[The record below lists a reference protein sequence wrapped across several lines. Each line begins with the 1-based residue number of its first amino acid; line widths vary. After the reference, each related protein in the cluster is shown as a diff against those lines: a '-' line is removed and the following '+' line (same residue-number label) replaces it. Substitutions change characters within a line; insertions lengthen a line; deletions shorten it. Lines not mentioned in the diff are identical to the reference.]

1 VPTDEWSP
9 FDVLIER
16 DSTTGA
22 NPDIVF
28 LSPRRLVPVVGICLV
43 EPYDEGLT
51 DVANRAIERLTRSR
65 EMACV
70 PIDTRLD
77 TNPAGLRTPAE
88 IESLLARMDVVVTT
102 RLHGAVLALK
112 NGVPVIPIDPEAGG
126 AKIRR
131 QVESIGWPILFCA
144 DALDDALLAKALDFC
159 LTDAARLE
167 ARACAARAATK
178 VEQLR
183 DRFVQT
189 FAHPD
194 ELEAR
199 FKARRGMPSIRS
211 RVAEFLRR
219 RFNGSHEPRE
229 NQV

>member
-1 VPTDEWSP
+1 
-9 FDVLIER
+9 
-16 DSTTGA
+16 
-22 NPDIVF
+22 
-28 LSPRRLVPVVGICLV
+28 CLV

-51 DVANRAIERLTRSR
+51 DPANRAIERLTQSR

-77 TNPAGLRTPAE
+77 TNPGGLRTPAE
-88 IESLLARMDVVVTT
+88 VESLLARMDVVVTT

-131 QVESIGWPILFCA
+131 QIESIGWPILFCA
-144 DALDDALLAKALDFC
+144 DGLDDALLARALDFC

-167 ARACAARAATK
+167 ARACAERAARR

-183 DRFVQT
+183 D
-189 FAHPD
+189 
-194 ELEAR
+194 
-199 FKARRGMPSIRS
+199 
-211 RVAEFLRR
+211 
-219 RFNGSHEPRE
+219 
-229 NQV
+229 